1 MSNCTKGAK
10 EDIKRWMAE
19 DAAKEMA
26 EHGLTLDA
34 TQEALKLL
42 EKAGL
47 NDKDGVHIRVITL
60 KSTKKK
66 TSDDTQETEKP
77 QDEPKPEAAEE
88 PTPEKT
94 PERVASMIQTNIR
107 FAKAMK
113 DAATEFYQ
121 LSCLANEIL
130 KENQELR
137 SRLGEK

>member
-26 EHGLTLDA
+26 EHGMTLDA
-34 TQEALKLL
+34 TQEALKLI

-66 TSDDTQETEKP
+66 TSDDSQEAEKP
-77 QDEPKPEAAEE
+77 QDEPNSEATKEPSPEERAAAM
-88 PTPEKT
+88 
-94 PERVASMIQTNIR
+94 VQANIC
-107 FAKAMK
+107 FVKAMK
-113 DAATEFYQ
+113 DATTEFYK
-121 LSCLANEIL
+121 LSCLTGEIL
-130 KENQELR
+130 KENQDLR
-137 SRLGEK
+137 AKLEEK